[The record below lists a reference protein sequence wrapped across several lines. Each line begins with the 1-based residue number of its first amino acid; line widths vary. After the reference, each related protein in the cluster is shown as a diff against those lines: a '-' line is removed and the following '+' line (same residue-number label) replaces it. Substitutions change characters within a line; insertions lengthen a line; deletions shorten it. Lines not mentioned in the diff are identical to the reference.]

1 MSINMPTEKF
11 SRYIYTKGITDGIT
25 VGLKKP
31 NHIVK
36 WYFYQQNNR
45 RSYWKNNFVCNVIGN
60 I

>member
-11 SRYIYTKGITDGIT
+11 SRYIYTKGITEGIT

-36 WYFYQQNNR
+36 WYF
-45 RSYWKNNFVCNVIGN
+45 
-60 I
+60 